1 MVDYINYKGEKYPV
15 RIAWSTLKKISR
27 EQMDEWEQ
35 AETALWFGLVSGHIA
50 DNRELKLTREEVQ
63 FILDESLE
71 EYNQIMINS
80 RPPSSGKPEEE
91 DKKK

>member
-1 MVDYINYKGEKYPV
+1 MVEYITYKGEKYPV
-15 RIAWSTLKKISR
+15 RIAWSTLKKIAR

-35 AETALWFGLVSGHIA
+35 AETALWFGLVSGHVA
-50 DNRELKLTREEVQ
+50 DNKELTLTREDVQ

-71 EYNQIMINS
+71 EYNEIMRKIY
-80 RPPSSGKPEEE
+80 PPSSGNDSE